1 MGGTGETGAMADSG
15 SFEEFYSAAVGRLL
29 GQLFPVTGDLYEAE
43 EVVQEAFTRAAVRWT
58 RLRDYDVPEAWVR
71 RVAMNLAADRARSLR
86 RQASA
91 MLRVSPPPEV
101 PPVSVEALA
110 LAAALRT
117 LPIRQRQVIV
127 LYHLV
132 DLPVEEVARTLAM
145 PDVRQGRRQDR
156 RVPVRVP
163 LPPLLTMEET
173 TGRFRHAARQDVPA
187 IVRYAEG
194 LAVQAGSLRNASAI

>member
-1 MGGTGETGAMADSG
+1 MGDTGKTGASG
-15 SFEEFYSAAVGRLL
+15 SFEEFYSATVGRLL
-29 GQLFPVTGDLYEAE
+29 GQLFPVTGDLHEAE
-43 EVVQEAFTRAAVRWT
+43 EVVQEAFVRAAVRWT

-91 MLRVSPPPEV
+91 ILRLSPPPEV

-110 LAAALRT
+110 LAAALGT

-145 PDVRQGRRQDR
+145 PDGTVKSLLARGRQALAAKLSD
-156 RVPVRVP
+156 P
-163 LPPLLTMEET
+163 EEVL
-173 TGRFRHAARQDVPA
+173 HQ
-187 IVRYAEG
+187 
-194 LAVQAGSLRNASAI
+194 Q